1 MADWVLMTKGEEEK
15 LVHPGN
21 VDNHI
26 RAGWQLKV
34 AADETVVVETHAEL
48 QVQPEA
54 EETVAVETHAELQV
68 QPEAEETVAVETH
81 AESDVDEPIEAD
93 S

>member
-1 MADWVLMTKGEEEK
+1 MNQWVKMIKGEEEK

-26 RAGWQLKV
+26 RAGWEL
-34 AADETVVVETHAEL
+34 VETHAEL
-48 QVQPEA
+48 E
-54 EETVAVETHAELQV
+54 V